1 MPAETHMSG
10 EPISRGEIFVIVRE
24 RIVEVC
30 AVHEDVVTADAR
42 FVEDLGA
49 DTTMLLD
56 IIATLEDEFGERTVG
71 IVIDDDHLVDLVT
84 VADLLDVLGLQLGLE
99 GA

>member
-10 EPISRGEIFVIVRE
+10 EPLSRGDILILVRE
-24 RIVEVC
+24 RVAEVC

-49 DTTMLLD
+49 DTPMLFD

-71 IVIDDDHLVDLVT
+71 IAIDDDQLVDLVT
-84 VADLLDVLGLQLGLE
+84 VGDLLDLLTLQLGLE
-99 GA
+99 DA